1 MVHCGWG
8 ITALAIKY
16 GGSSHCAH
24 DNKNLY
30 ILHAFDSV
38 VATFFPPVASGHS
51 GQFIV
56 PLFGGYTVAGRK
68 RVSKKGMS
76 FLP

>member
-8 ITALAIKY
+8 ITALAIEY
-16 GGSSHCAH
+16 GGSAHCAH
-24 DNKNLY
+24 
-30 ILHAFDSV
+30 
-38 VATFFPPVASGHS
+38 ATFFPPVVSGHS
-51 GQFIV
+51 GQSIA

-76 FLP
+76 FLPISNCIQEE

>member
-8 ITALAIKY
+8 ITALAIEY
-16 GGSSHCAH
+16 GGSAHCAH
-24 DNKNLY
+24 ANKNLY
-30 ILHAFDSV
+30 ILRTFDSV
-38 VATFFPPVASGHS
+38 VATFFPPVVSGPLGTVHC
-51 GQFIV
+51 